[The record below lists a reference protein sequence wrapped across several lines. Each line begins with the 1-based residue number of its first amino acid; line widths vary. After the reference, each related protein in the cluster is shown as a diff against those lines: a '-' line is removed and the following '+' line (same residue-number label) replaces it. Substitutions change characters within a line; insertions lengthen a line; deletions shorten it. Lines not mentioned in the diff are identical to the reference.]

1 MVGCPVIMATSQD
14 HRDITSSA
22 CRGFD
27 LSLCLNI
34 FWSSP
39 AYTAWLLGRIIMMQG
54 ASYCPLCILSAMSKL
69 VNKYDSQAAS
79 KTLLQQESN

>member
-1 MVGCPVIMATSQD
+1 MVGCPAIMATSQD
-14 HRDITSSA
+14 HRDVTS
-22 CRGFD
+22 FD
-27 LSLCLNI
+27 LSLCLNV

-39 AYTAWLLGRIIMMQG
+39 AYTAWLLGRIIMMLG

-69 VNKYDSQAAS
+69 VNIHKYDSQAAS